1 VVNHASTPSER
12 SHYPHTEML
21 KDELVAGLALVDGL
35 HQLRPKRQWVQD
47 GRPFVCRDHQTTQEE
62 WPDASRD
69 RLAGVDVHDLR
80 YDG

>member
-1 VVNHASTPSER
+1 MVNHASTPSER